1 MRNLRHQP
9 QKQRAGGLA
18 NFAACGAGT
27 EVPICTVGERDPSC
41 STQPF
46 GGCPIALFLQVAE
59 MGVEE
64 TPGDCPV
71 EAFFRG
77 DEILKCSQGSKI
89 RIYLKR
95 ITFVH
100 STALPSTL
108 EKNTVKSPVY
118 RKTRV

>member
-1 MRNLRHQP
+1 MPALQP
-9 QKQRAGGLA
+9 VVLVQRCPSVLWEKGIR
-18 NFAACGAGT
+18 AALHSLL
-27 EVPICTVGERDPSC
+27 ED
-41 STQPF
+41 
-46 GGCPIALFLQVAE
+46 ALLPFLQVAE

-71 EAFFRG
+71 KAFFRG